1 MSSSTYLMMVFIWKY
16 KTTLEDYHELTMDES
31 LYIAEELV
39 KGYQDSDEYSS
50 KNDKEVD
57 RFLSYVGRNISDFL

>member
-1 MSSSTYLMMVFIWKY
+1 MSSNTYLMMVFIWKY
-16 KTTLEDYHELTMDES
+16 KQTLEEEYCLTMDES
-31 LYIAEELV
+31 LYVAEELV

-50 KNDKEVD
+50 KNDREVD